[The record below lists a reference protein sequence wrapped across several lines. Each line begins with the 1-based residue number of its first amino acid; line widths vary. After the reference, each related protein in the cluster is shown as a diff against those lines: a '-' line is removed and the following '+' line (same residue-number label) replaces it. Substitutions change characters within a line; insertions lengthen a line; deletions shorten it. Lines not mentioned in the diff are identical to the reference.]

1 MQTIGKFNN
10 KIKKQSYQIK
20 VDNENLSSS
29 DEKEDSFKHDI
40 QETHNGDNQFIN
52 SKQNSL
58 LEFED
63 LKK

>member
-10 KIKKQSYQIK
+10 KNNKQSYQIK

-40 QETHNGDNQFIN
+40 
-52 SKQNSL
+52 
-58 LEFED
+58 
-63 LKK
+63 